1 VLHVRAWGTRVAGIV
16 AEARMAEPKND
27 DQLDDSKDL
36 GRVTG
41 ETTNATASNIGRGG
55 DTLVQDD
62 IAYGTD
68 VDRAGT
74 KEERERIRE
83 DRKAP

>member
-1 VLHVRAWGTRVAGIV
+1 
-16 AEARMAEPKND
+16 MAEQKKD
-27 DQLDDSKDL
+27 DQRDDSQDL

-41 ETTNATASNIGRGG
+41 ETTNATASNIGRSG

-62 IAYGTD
+62 VAYGTD

-74 KEERERIRE
+74 EEERERIRE

>member
-1 VLHVRAWGTRVAGIV
+1 
-16 AEARMAEPKND
+16 MAEPKKD
-27 DQLDDSKDL
+27 DQRDEQRDNTHDL

-41 ETTNATASNIGRGG
+41 ETKNSTASNIGRGG